1 MQFTLNDI
9 LQDFDSGTFGRGTDY
24 ARRGN
29 VLSVVDTGKHI
40 EAAVKGS
47 SGEVYEQE
55 IGWTQGRRGVMFE
68 GSCTCPVGFNCKH
81 VVAALLKY
89 LEQMSST
96 PAVPV
101 PMSNLPNAVAGWLQ
115 RLALAAQL
123 AGAMPTEG
131 KTGKPSKTTYRAIY
145 ILMPDSYAR
154 RVNLHLCKARLRVN
168 DEVASASPVNEAH
181 SLLSNPPAYVQPVD
195 QYLARLFI
203 AMRSGA
209 DWYSGAAA
217 QPRGKIGDQLLRAL
231 LDEGRLFWANA
242 QFDLQ
247 SGVVYPLKLGPARSG
262 HLRWRWRALE
272 HVNKNG
278 EAGSALQLGWQFDDG
293 APIDAIL
300 PTEPAWYIDNLSI
313 GELTLAQ
320 GASAIPIQDLQAL
333 VAQAPPVAA
342 RDQLALSRQLMAQGL
357 DTIVPLPRA
366 LQHVLR
372 SDIKPRPSLLLG
384 SIAHGE
390 DMVGNPQAYDFG
402 TLSFN
407 YDGVSVSIDPAQQAL
422 RQSGDSMELI
432 QRDPAA
438 EQAAY
443 QRLTGLGFA
452 APTSAKSPLRNMK
465 GAMALPSQND
475 WLRFNRDHL
484 PRLLEQ
490 GWLVE
495 KTPDY
500 RFDITQVDDWYAE
513 IDNAWFDLELGIVV
527 NQARVSLLP
536 VLVQMIRQAPHHF
549 NPQALAA
556 HADDDQLLAT
566 LPEGTRVALPWGRIK
581 PILSTLGELYFND
594 KIGESI
600 RLPTLDAAR
609 LAELEASAQ
618 LRWMGGQHL
627 RDIGHKLNTF
637 GGVQK
642 VAPPAG
648 LHAKLREYQSEGL
661 AWMQF
666 LREYDLAGILADD
679 MGLGK
684 TIQTLAHILTEK
696 EAGRLTAPALVVA
709 PTSLMGNWQAEAA
722 RFAPDLWV
730 LLMHGKDR
738 TQYFD
743 AIDQADL
750 VLTTYALLPRD
761 EEKLRRHRYHLVILD
776 ESQYIKNSQ
785 SKAAQT
791 AALLPAK
798 HRMCLTGTPLQ
809 NHLGE
814 LWSQFHFLL
823 PGLLGNEK
831 SFNADFR
838 NP

>member
-1 MQFTLNDI
+1 MVLISAKFDMGQTAVFCLHAMAGCARFHAMEMGSRRWLEVIFGYFQEKYTGWCILFKSIEVCGIAGIYAYTPHYFHNIGSAAGGFARCRNHIPVPWRRRVMRCTGVAPIIDNKGLWRFPDGFNTSRTHFSDLMQFTLNDI

-452 APTSAKSPLRNMK
+452 APTS
-465 GAMALPSQND
+465 G
-475 WLRFNRDHL
+475 
-484 PRLLEQ
+484 
-490 GWLVE
+490 
-495 KTPDY
+495 
-500 RFDITQVDDWYAE
+500 
-513 IDNAWFDLELGIVV
+513 
-527 NQARVSLLP
+527 
-536 VLVQMIRQAPHHF
+536 
-549 NPQALAA
+549 
-556 HADDDQLLAT
+556 
-566 LPEGTRVALPWGRIK
+566 
-581 PILSTLGELYFND
+581 
-594 KIGESI
+594 
-600 RLPTLDAAR
+600 
-609 LAELEASAQ
+609 
-618 LRWMGGQHL
+618 
-627 RDIGHKLNTF
+627 
-637 GGVQK
+637 
-642 VAPPAG
+642 
-648 LHAKLREYQSEGL
+648 
-661 AWMQF
+661 
-666 LREYDLAGILADD
+666 
-679 MGLGK
+679 
-684 TIQTLAHILTEK
+684 
-696 EAGRLTAPALVVA
+696 
-709 PTSLMGNWQAEAA
+709 
-722 RFAPDLWV
+722 
-730 LLMHGKDR
+730 
-738 TQYFD
+738 
-743 AIDQADL
+743 
-750 VLTTYALLPRD
+750 
-761 EEKLRRHRYHLVILD
+761 
-776 ESQYIKNSQ
+776 
-785 SKAAQT
+785 
-791 AALLPAK
+791 
-798 HRMCLTGTPLQ
+798 
-809 NHLGE
+809 
-814 LWSQFHFLL
+814 
-823 PGLLGNEK
+823 
-831 SFNADFR
+831 
-838 NP
+838 